1 MAETAVSSRVLI
13 VDDNP
18 MVADLLQQVL
28 RAEGHEVSVVSDG
41 LEALAAVASL
51 LPDLILLD
59 LDLPGLHGYEVCR
72 RLKTDPATRLIPIV
86 IVTARTDAADRVD
99 AWDLGA
105 DDFLSKPFRLAEV
118 TARCRSLLRIKRL
131 IDERDSAEAVVFAL
145 ARAVEA
151 KSPYTHGHAGR
162 VRGFALELAQAIGV
176 SADDRELLGKG
187 ALLHDIG
194 KISVPDAIL
203 EKPGRLTAEE
213 YDLVKE
219 HTRQGAHIIE
229 PLHSLRDTVPLVRWH
244 HERLDGAGYPDGIR
258 GDQIPLLVR
267 ILSVADV
274 FDSLASDRPY
284 RARMPLELCVQIL
297 RENARGGGLDSLLV
311 EQFSHIVYDLAPL
324 PPARSALD
332 SLLEGRSP
340 PVLSPQ
346 ISLPAATLV
355 RASQ

>member
-1 MAETAVSSRVLI
+1 MAETAVRPRVLI
-13 VDDNP
+13 VDDDP
-18 MVADLLQQVL
+18 TVADLLQEVL
-28 RAEGHEVSVVSDG
+28 RTEGNEVVVVGDG
-41 LEALAAVASL
+41 LEALASVAL
-51 LPDLILLD
+51 QPPDLILLD

-72 RLKTDPATRLIPIV
+72 RLKTNRATRLIPIV
-86 IVTARTDAADRVD
+86 IVTARTEAADRVD

-105 DDFLSKPFRLAEV
+105 DDFLTKPFRLAEV

-162 VRGFALELAQAIGV
+162 VRGFALGLAQSIGV
-176 SADDRELLGKG
+176 VAEDRELLGKG

-203 EKPGRLTAEE
+203 EKPGRLTPEE
-213 YDLVKE
+213 YELVKG

-229 PLHSLRDTVPLVRWH
+229 PLHSLRDVVPLVRWH
-244 HERLDGAGYPDGIR
+244 HERLDGRGYPDGLR

-267 ILSVADV
+267 VLSVADV

-284 RARMPLELCVQIL
+284 RARMPLELCLDLLVD
-297 RENARGGGLDSLLV
+297 NARGGGLDPDLVHRFSL
-311 EQFSHIVYDLAPL
+311 IVRDLTPL
-324 PPARSALD
+324 PPPRSVLDALIETRPGPSLATPMTLPVSALARVP
-332 SLLEGRSP
+332 E
-340 PVLSPQ
+340 
-346 ISLPAATLV
+346 
-355 RASQ
+355 